1 LLTTFVSPRIT
12 LPFGI
17 TDRKA
22 VLASVPNAR
31 SHPAPEGGRL
41 SKGMFQAIDMDSY
54 RAEAQAALKMVMDD
68 ADAEIQPVPLG
79 NGGGKAS
86 LRSTNCRT

>member
-1 LLTTFVSPRIT
+1 
-12 LPFGI
+12 
-17 TDRKA
+17 
-22 VLASVPNAR
+22 
-31 SHPAPEGGRL
+31 
-41 SKGMFQAIDMDSY
+41 MFQAIDMDSY